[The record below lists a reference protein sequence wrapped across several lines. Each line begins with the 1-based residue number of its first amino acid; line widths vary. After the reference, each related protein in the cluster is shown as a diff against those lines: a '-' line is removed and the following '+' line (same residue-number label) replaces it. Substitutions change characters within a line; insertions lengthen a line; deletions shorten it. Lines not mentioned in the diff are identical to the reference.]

1 MYVDVIAATYAGDYK
16 LYVTFADGKAGVVD
30 FSGYI
35 QKGGVFARLKD
46 VEYFKK
52 FEVNQE
58 LGVITWNNE
67 VDIAPETL
75 YSKALETPLPGW
87 MRPEQEL
94 NRPVS

>member
-30 FSGYI
+30 FAGYI
-35 QKGGVFARLKD
+35 QKGGVFERLKD
-46 VEYFKK
+46 IEYFKK
-52 FEVNQE
+52 FEINQE

-87 MRPEQEL
+87 MRPEKEL
-94 NRPVS
+94 EGPAS